1 MVFSF
6 HPFLPVFRSEVGCH
20 FWWWDLEQLSPRPH
34 TFPPNFKRKMLW
46 HEKRRWDG
54 EVFPTTWNKRA
65 TELPLFFVYETL
77 GKLACLDGERV
88 LGVKRDRAS
97 IVLKWVLRY
106 RQRWKWPLESGV
118 LHLPLLECF
127 TVCEVVESDEKAAG
141 GCCFWK
147 DPPEELDWTEQRGRL
162 CGSVRCVEFEVRRWW
177 LQCAQD

>member
-1 MVFSF
+1 MKREGEMGKFF
-6 HPFLPVFRSEVGCH
+6 QQ
-20 FWWWDLEQLSPRPH
+20 LE
-34 TFPPNFKRKMLW
+34 TK
-46 HEKRRWDG
+46 
-54 EVFPTTWNKRA
+54 
-65 TELPLFFVYETL
+65 ELPSYHFFFVNETL
-77 GKLACLDGERV
+77 GMLACLDGERV

-127 TVCEVVESDEKAAG
+127 TVCEAVESDEKAAR

-162 CGSVRCVEFEVRRWW
+162 
-177 LQCAQD
+177 